1 MNKKFF
7 IFNLMLLYTFA
18 AIQATD
24 IFTKN
29 GDKIIT
35 NKQFIQLGSN
45 SNGPTSS
52 PMDINT
58 YKDYILNTPN
68 KKYQYHV
75 KLGGS
80 SPNMPQSGTYDVLTI
95 TDAAGNILL
104 RRWGCDPLYTTKH
117 LTARQDQNSH
127 FIQIPLDDDT
137 FALIFAGWL
146 YYYEDIAGEMIIIIV
161 HKDEAT
167 LVFDRPAA
175 SYSYTPVPNF
185 SIEFIEE
192 VGGLID
198 DFGNLQATSN
208 ALSTRTKHK
217 IWKEGNM
224 LKYKKWN

>member
-80 SPNMPQSGTYDVLTI
+80 SPNMP
-95 TDAAGNILL
+95 A
-104 RRWGCDPLYTTKH
+104 LYNKASDS
-117 LTARQDQNSH
+117 TARPKQSFH
-127 FIQIPLDDDT
+127 
-137 FALIFAGWL
+137 
-146 YYYEDIAGEMIIIIV
+146 
-161 HKDEAT
+161 
-167 LVFDRPAA
+167 
-175 SYSYTPVPNF
+175 PNTT
-185 SIEFIEE
+185 
-192 VGGLID
+192 G
-198 DFGNLQATSN
+198 
-208 ALSTRTKHK
+208 R
-217 IWKEGNM
+217 
-224 LKYKKWN
+224 